1 MYNGVKHI
9 HSNFGSGSLRGV
21 PTYFS
26 EHTTIY
32 PVTIARE
39 LKVLKGKGVE
49 PELTIHPLAMI
60 TTPYDVYANR
70 VDVDN
75 LSHGNVVLVL
85 VKQ

>member
-1 MYNGVKHI
+1 MKVKEYYRFFVFKSENPIVIRYSGGQQAGHTVMYNGVKHI

-49 PELTIHPLAMI
+49 
-60 TTPYDVYANR
+60 N
-70 VDVDN
+70 
-75 LSHGNVVLVL
+75 
-85 VKQ
+85 

>member
-9 HSNFGSGSLRGV
+9 HSNFGSGSLRGN

-26 EHTTIY
+26 DTTIY

-75 LSHGNVVLVL
+75 LSHGTWSWCW
-85 VKQ
+85 